1 MLVLQNLI
9 LHLMEENRV
18 SLLILHVHQY
28 LVHNFEIFTNFLLGF
43 LGVENLL
50 SLSLDVVLDLALS
63 LDSV

>member
-1 MLVLQNLI
+1 
-9 LHLMEENRV
+9 MEENRV